1 MKTNTRL
8 EWIDSLKA
16 IAIFWIYLG
25 HFGDN
30 AKQLYPFVF
39 SFHVPLFFF
48 ISGIFFKKCSSLS
61 DLINITA
68 KSFKRIVIPY
78 FAFSIISL
86 IFFSLYNNYD
96 YEHVKE
102 LAFQIL
108 PGIRNQ
114 IFAASLWFLP
124 CLFVMIIIHSFMQL
138 ILKNKHAV
146 FSLCVAIFFAA
157 SVMKIGFKPNL
168 FFNVDSALRYIVYY
182 ALGAYLS
189 GYIKDHNAYSHN
201 IAIKSTIYIVS
212 IISIVLFTYVYFF
225 GASSLYGE
233 FKSEYLKIFS
243 SFIITV
249 MLFIPNILIAMRIKI
264 RQIILIGQSTLVLCG
279 TEQVLKTFVYSF
291 FKMFGL
297 KVYLHNP
304 ADTIAYTILCLFISY
319 FTTIKIYR
327 MMKG

>member
-1 MKTNTRL
+1 M
-8 EWIDSLKA
+8 
-16 IAIFWIYLG
+16 
-25 HFGDN
+25 
-30 AKQLYPFVF
+30 
-39 SFHVPLFFF
+39 
-48 ISGIFFKKCSSLS
+48 
-61 DLINITA
+61 
-68 KSFKRIVIPY
+68 
-78 FAFSIISL
+78 
-86 IFFSLYNNYD
+86 YNNYD

-124 CLFVMIIIHSFMQL
+124 CLFVMIIMHSFIQL
-138 ILKNKHAV
+138 ILKNKNAV
-146 FSLCVAIFFAA
+146 FTLCVVIFFAA
-157 SVMKIGFKPNL
+157 SVLKIGFKPNL

-189 GYIKDHNAYSHN
+189 GYIKAHNTCPHN

-212 IISIVLFTYVYFF
+212 ILSIVLFTYVYFF
-225 GASSLYGE
+225 GASSLYSELKG
-233 FKSEYLKIFS
+233 EYLKIFS

-279 TEQVLKTFVYSF
+279 TEQMLKTFVYSF

-297 KVYLHNP
+297 KIYLHNP
-304 ADTIAYTILCLFISY
+304 VDTIAYTILCLFISY

-327 MMKG
+327 MMKR